1 MNVTPFAMP
10 GAKPPQRPRPDPGAV
25 DVDAPLEPGPTTPAP
40 AAPAVQKTAAH
51 APLYG
56 VQYVRREALRLAVDY
71 YRDMEA
77 TDDEVLGVARRFAD
91 FIRFGTTT
99 TEGS

>member
-1 MNVTPFAMP
+1 MTASPLAMP
-10 GAKPPQRPRPDPGAV
+10 GAKPPQRPRADPVAI
-25 DVDAPLEPGPTTPAP
+25 DVDAPLEPAPTTPGTPAP
-40 AAPAVQKTAAH
+40 PIPKSAAH

-71 YRDMEA
+71 YREMEA
-77 TDDEVLGVARRFAD
+77 TDDEVLGVARRFAE

-99 TEGS
+99 MEGS